1 MVLYILPQPL
11 SRTMWT
17 TWRMIL
23 AATFLTSVAPKEH
36 PIYPRF
42 HGVAFNTSEALCV
55 PAGPDPMNSRT
66 YLNAWLQVYPGI
78 NEICFTCTLEGL
90 RTCIQQRDLQNRDQC
105 VFGTL
110 CALPDNPQE
119 ARPQDTLN
127 SNMDICGYYG
137 LVEAPAVSL
146 YVCFAPLPTR
156 APTTTRPEILP
167 CPLQSR
173 GPEGGLVLWNEGEI
187 VYDNV
192 KHEVVPVLIDISGI
206 QVPRHCSER
215 VQNLYQMLERETIK
229 RAIDAMGATHYRGNI
244 NTNTYRSKRG
254 IINDMLTGLNTGD
267 TMINSIDIQGL
278 NSKIEQ
284 LKGVMKNILQRSLDQ
299 QAEQAFLGEAGA
311 HIQLDGIA
319 VLEAHAR
326 TINRLIDRERED
338 TARVQQGQLCHA
350 YGQWMVAQVRHNLDQ
365 VHRGEVPD
373 WIDSAQLAQLADQK
387 GVLDDRTLKGM
398 TRVYPV
404 IPDCEVSE
412 GTGIGMVLLIP
423 TVTQDAGP
431 FPIFRIENIGVVRGN
446 ASLRYHI
453 TENMAISKHGIMSS
467 VSLAGCKQRG
477 EVTICPHPLRQ
488 GEAAECGFNRT
499 QDCTLEIIPVDP
511 HFARAG
517 YGGRGRYCV
526 ATTRTSFTYNGLTCP
541 IPDPNFCFTP
551 RKPVT
556 IGQAHITN
564 IRNRQTIAFNATDPL
579 KDNLR
584 DYQEPEQAPI
594 PHLTEVLRELRLKV
608 GHSVRLYHRLQS
620 HIKTLEQDTETALR
634 SQTWVQKVW
643 DWGLNVNIHPWV
655 RITSHTLVVIQLILA
670 LSWGLV
676 TCYTYRQR
684 KRMKAH
690 KNLVRTI
697 GMMGQVTKRDDYSRL
712 HMI

>member
-1 MVLYILPQPL
+1 
-11 SRTMWT
+11 MWT

-23 AATFLTSVAPKEH
+23 AATFLTSVAPEEH

-42 HGVAFNTSEALCV
+42 HGIAFNTSEALCV

-206 QVPRHCSER
+206 QVPRHCSEQ

-350 YGQWMVAQVRHNLDQ
+350 YGQWMVAQIRHNLDQ

-477 EVTICPHPLRQ
+477 DVTICPHPLRQ

-526 ATTRTSFTYNGLTCP
+526 ATTPLNRVRN
-541 IPDPNFCFTP
+541 D
-551 RKPVT
+551 KKK
-556 IGQAHITN
+556 IGVESGIC
-564 IRNRQTIAFNATDPL
+564 II
-579 KDNLR
+579 
-584 DYQEPEQAPI
+584 
-594 PHLTEVLRELRLKV
+594 
-608 GHSVRLYHRLQS
+608 
-620 HIKTLEQDTETALR
+620 
-634 SQTWVQKVW
+634 
-643 DWGLNVNIHPWV
+643 VNIKKRPWGDYPRENHV
-655 RITSHTLVVIQLILA
+655 PDNSWDSHMHSRHACITQRRISGRCGLSKDATRYLVAMAVVNLLVVIIWVILVKINTSN
-670 LSWGLV
+670 LHIGLNLCTHANGSRDV
-676 TCYTYRQR
+676 IAFAAVSSSVSERDKLFDKTTPVNTR
-684 KRMKAH
+684 KYFGESVLYPLDSSK
-690 KNLVRTI
+690 I
-697 GMMGQVTKRDDYSRL
+697 FQ
-712 HMI
+712 